1 MGEDELK
8 LALENLRGE
17 LRRLDTVLK
26 MGMSEQRRINASLSG
41 AIERQTGMVE
51 ALDARLDRLQTRL
64 ATYTGGLVTIWL
76 AFQILARTIFK

>member
-1 MGEDELK
+1 MK

-26 MGMSEQRRINASLSG
+26 MGMSEQRRINGDLSG

-51 ALDARLDRLQTRL
+51 ALDSRLDRLHTRL
-64 ATYTGGLVTIWL
+64 ATYTGGLVALWL
-76 AFQILARTIFK
+76 AFQILARTFFK